1 VFYDHVKIPGLTS
14 LYSNNEERVFMDHD
28 IARARLNEEKAQL
41 HGLLDETTDASLED
55 RAGANEQGDR
65 QDPEISLTLE
75 AQDDAVSEGL
85 RERLAAVE
93 RALHRLDEGTYGR
106 SVRSGATIADE
117 RLEADLAAELTADE
131 ALE

>member
-1 VFYDHVKIPGLTS
+1 
-14 LYSNNEERVFMDHD
+14 MDHD